1 MERILI
7 ADDDQ
12 SIAALIADNLQLE
25 GFETVIMHSGDAA
38 LSALQSGDRF
48 DLVLLDIMMPGAD
61 GLQVLRQVRD
71 KLKCPILLVT
81 AKSRTTDAI
90 VGLEMGADDYI
101 RKPFSVEELI
111 AKVKAHIRRDKRQE
125 KSALDAVTFG
135 ELTIYRESYEVTK
148 AGEPVTLTTREF
160 QLLCY
165 LYDNRGKV
173 LTREQIFDSVW
184 GMEYFD
190 LGSVT
195 VTIKALRD
203 KLDPESRYIKTV
215 WGVGYKFVSGG
226 LI

>member
-7 ADDDQ
+7 ADDEQ
-12 SIAALIADNLQLE
+12 SIAALIADNLKLE
-25 GFETVIMHSGDAA
+25 GFETVMVHTGD
-38 LSALQSGDRF
+38 SALEELNRGEKF

-125 KSALDAVTFG
+125 TSELAVATFG
-135 ELTIYRESYEVTK
+135 ELAIYRESYEVTK
-148 AGEPVTLTTREF
+148 AGEPVALTTREF

-173 LTREQIFDSVW
+173 LTREQIFDGVW

-226 LI
+226 VA

>member
-71 KLKCPILLVT
+71 KLKGPILLVT

-125 KSALDAVTFG
+125 KSSFDAVTFG
-135 ELTIYRESYEVTK
+135 ELTIYRESYEVTL
-148 AGEPVTLTTREF
+148 AGDPVTLTTREF

-173 LTREQIFDSVW
+173 LTREQIFDAVW

-226 LI
+226 II

>member
-25 GFETVIMHSGDAA
+25 GFETVIMHSGDSA

-48 DLVLLDIMMPGAD
+48 DLVLLDIMMPGTD

-81 AKSRTTDAI
+81 AKGRTTDAI

-101 RKPFSVEELI
+101 RKPFSVEELV
-111 AKVKAHIRRDKRQE
+111 AKVKAHIRRDRRRE
-125 KSALDAVTFG
+125 NDALDAIVFG
-135 ELTIYRESYEVTK
+135 ELMIYRDSYEVTK
-148 AGEPVTLTTREF
+148 IGEPIALTTREF

-173 LTREQIFDSVW
+173 LTREQIFDAVW
-184 GMEYFD
+184 GMDYFD

-203 KLDPESRYIKTV
+203 KLDPENRYIKTV

-226 LI
+226 VQ